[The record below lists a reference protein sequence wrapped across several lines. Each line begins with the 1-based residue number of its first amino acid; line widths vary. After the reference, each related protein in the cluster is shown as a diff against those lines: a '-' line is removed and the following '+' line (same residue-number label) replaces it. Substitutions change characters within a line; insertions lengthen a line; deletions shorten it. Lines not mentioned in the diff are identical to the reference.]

1 MTLDLKIEFL
11 FDILPEMNELTNF
24 HYQEI
29 TLYKDKVKLNP
40 DWKAYKK
47 LEDNN
52 QFFLFTARINKEL
65 IGYSAF
71 FLKPHIHYKDILVAS
86 NDVLFLKK
94 EHRVGRVGL
103 KLIKYSEQK
112 MKELGANKI
121 TWHIKSSNDFRPI
134 LHRMGYIDE
143 DIIVGRML

>member
-1 MTLDLKIEFL
+1 
-11 FDILPEMNELTNF
+11 
-24 HYQEI
+24 
-29 TLYKDKVKLNP
+29 
-40 DWKAYKK
+40 
-47 LEDNN
+47 
-52 QFFLFTARINKEL
+52 L

-94 EHRVGRVGL
+94 EHRVGRFGL

-121 TWHIKSSNDFRPI
+121 TWHIKSSNDFSPI

>member
-11 FDILPEMNELTNF
+11 FDILPEMKELTNF

-40 DWKAYKK
+40 DWEAYKK
-47 LEDNN
+47 LENNN
-52 QFFLFTARINKEL
+52 QFFLFTARINEEL

-94 EHRVGRVGL
+94 EHRVGKVGL

-121 TWHIKSSNDFRPI
+121 TWHIKMSNDFRPI